1 MSRDSKVG
9 GTKRR
14 VLDVVGF
21 TAIIV
26 LFLLYMVPFIL
37 VLLNSFKQK
46 RDIIKNPFSFI
57 TEKGY
62 TLLCTDGS
70 IHDHSI
76 PGDHDP
82 VSFHLRFR
90 ASFVK
95 PQTDTDLYAYRF
107 CVEYVSIHL
116 SGIYQERYPAFAG
129 GGGISGWMYQCTDIF
144 QDCISTVET
153 DHSNPC
159 DLKCTGILE

>member
-57 TEKGY
+57 TER
-62 TLLCTDGS
+62 D
-70 IHDHSI
+70 IHLQTI
-76 PGDHDP
+76 QK
-82 VSFHLRFR
+82 HLRKWN
-90 ASFVK
+90 S
-95 PQTDTDLYAYRF
+95 
-107 CVEYVSIHL
+107 
-116 SGIYQERYPAFAG
+116 
-129 GGGISGWMYQCTDIF
+129 
-144 QDCISTVET
+144 
-153 DHSNPC
+153 
-159 DLKCTGILE
+159 